1 MRSESWIY
9 TWVIFLLTSGIAYAH
24 GVFHQ
29 ITKKEAIVITAEHDD
44 GEPMSYADVKVY
56 SPGGEKIE
64 HQNGRTDKNGRFA
77 VVPDIPGEWKITID
91 GGMGH
96 VINSTFAVDEALD
109 VASKEKAGTAC
120 PKWHGIV
127 TGLGV
132 IFGLCGCF
140 YYIRMRK
147 LICIG

>member
-1 MRSESWIY
+1 MRSRSWIY
-9 TWVIFLLTSGIAYAH
+9 AWVIILTASGIAYAH
-24 GVFHQ
+24 GVFHR
-29 ITKKEAIVITAEHDD
+29 ITKTEAAVISAEYDD

-56 SPGGEKIE
+56 SPAGEKIE
-64 HQNGRTDKNGRFA
+64 YQNGRTDKNGRFA
-77 VVPDIPGEWKITID
+77 FVPDIPGAWRVSID

-96 VINSTFAVDEALD
+96 VIHTTLALDEAMA
-109 VASKEKAGTAC
+109 VVGKAKSGQAC

-132 IFGLCGCF
+132 IFGLCGCV